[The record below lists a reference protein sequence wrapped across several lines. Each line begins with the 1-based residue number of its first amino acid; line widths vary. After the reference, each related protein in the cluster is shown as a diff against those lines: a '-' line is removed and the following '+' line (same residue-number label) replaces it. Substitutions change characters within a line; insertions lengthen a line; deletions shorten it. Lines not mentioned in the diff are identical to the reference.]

1 MGLQRAEHRP
11 DVRRSVRPDERAA
24 GPEPAADRVATA
36 STEAF
41 GAVVPVAGLLMP
53 RERPLGATTAAPT
66 GSPGPAG
73 VIRRRVSVRGAH
85 GPADPFGRSLM
96 NPAPMAFDQD
106 AENLLTIVDNTT
118 GTALHQIINRPLFT
132 GLEELVEASGYLAL
146 WVRKMKDAVTRG
158 YTAGLSSAQFG
169 YAIETLACHLLGSS
183 QGGWTLDYQIASG
196 STRPDIVATKGIR
209 QVWLDLTADSAL
221 SVAHIYTIK
230 RWDRSN
236 VCPYPHAEVV
246 YPPMS
251 GGVMAT
257 VIANAKLEM
266 AGNPPA
272 AQVDAHAI
280 QASVRA
286 AEAKLRQDVARW
298 RTSYAA
304 PFRMEVSPSRANQR
318 GDSGTDPDGEA
329 RAAVFDWFNRN
340 LGTRYT
346 SHRRVVGGTGR
357 GQRQRWAKGEKPR
370 AAPTRDVDP
379 KLTSESAEAGSV
391 LGVLGFAP
399 AAYGIVDGTP
409 SRARGIAFLTKL
421 DQRQDE
427 ADVAAATAPAPTG
440 NAAPVFVFGA
450 H

>member
-1 MGLQRAEHRP
+1 MRGAGPLP
-11 DVRRSVRPDERAA
+11 DLRRSVRADEPVAA
-24 GPEPAADRVATA
+24 PAVAPEP
-36 STEAF
+36 SEAF
-41 GAVVPVAGLLMP
+41 GAALPVAGLVTQRGRP
-53 RERPLGATTAAPT
+53 VRESADAQDRSPAAE
-66 GSPGPAG
+66 G

-85 GPADPFGRSLM
+85 GPLDLFGRSLM
-96 NPAPMAFDQD
+96 NPAPTAFDPD
-106 AENLLTIVDNTT
+106 AENLLAIVDTTT
-118 GTALHQIINRPLFT
+118 GTALNQIINRPLFT
-132 GLEELVEASGYLAL
+132 GLEELVDASGYLTL
-146 WVRKMKDAVTRG
+146 WVRKMKDAVNRG

-169 YAIETLACHLLGSS
+169 YAIETLACHLLGTS

-196 STRPDIVATKGIR
+196 STRPDIVATKGTR

-257 VIANAKLEM
+257 LIANAKLEM

-298 RTSYAA
+298 RSAYAA
-304 PFRMEVSPSRANQR
+304 PFRLEVSPSTANHR

-329 RAAVFDWFNRN
+329 RASVFDWFNRN
-340 LGTRYT
+340 LGTLYT
-346 SHRRVVGGTGR
+346 SHRRAAGAAGR

-370 AAPTRDVDP
+370 MAPTRDVHP
-379 KLTSESAEAGSV
+379 KLTAESAEAGSV
-391 LGVLGFAP
+391 LMVLGFAP
-399 AAYGIVDGTP
+399 AAYGIVDEPRPGPAASP
-409 SRARGIAFLTKL
+409 S
-421 DQRQDE
+421 
-427 ADVAAATAPAPTG
+427 
-440 NAAPVFVFGA
+440 
-450 H
+450 

>member
-1 MGLQRAEHRP
+1 MSGPVVDHPRN
-11 DVRRSVRPDERAA
+11 VRRWARTDERTTGA
-24 GPEPAADRVATA
+24 EPAANSEITQAFAT
-36 STEAF
+36 
-41 GAVVPVAGLLMP
+41 VVPVPGLVMP
-53 RERPLGATTAAPT
+53 RTRPIEEASVAPT
-66 GSPGPAG
+66 GSPTAPS

-85 GPADPFGRSLM
+85 GPIDPFGHTLM
-96 NPAPMAFDQD
+96 NPAPTAFDQD

-118 GTALHQIINRPLFT
+118 GTALHQILNRPLFT

-146 WVRKMKDAVTRG
+146 WVRKMKDAVNRG

-169 YAIETLACHLLGSS
+169 YAIETLACHLLGTS
-183 QGGWTLDYQIASG
+183 QAGWTLDYQIASG
-196 STRPDIVATKGIR
+196 STRPDIVATKGFR

-257 VIANAKLEM
+257 IIANAKLEL

-298 RTSYAA
+298 RTTYAG
-304 PFRMEVSPSRANQR
+304 PFRLEVPPSTVNRR

-329 RAAVFDWFNRN
+329 RAGVFDWFNRN

-346 SHRRVVGGTGR
+346 SHRRAGGATGR
-357 GQRQRWAKGEKPR
+357 GRRQRWATGANPR

-379 KLTSESAEAGSV
+379 QQTSDSAEAGSV
-391 LGVLGFAP
+391 LGVLGFTP

-409 SRARGIAFLTKL
+409 SRARGIAFLTKI

-427 ADVAAATAPAPTG
+427 ANVAAATAPAPTG

>member
-1 MGLQRAEHRP
+1 MSMPGPEQVR
-11 DVRRSVRPDERAA
+11 DVRGSARADDC
-24 GPEPAADRVATA
+24 AADPGPVVDVE

-41 GAVVPVAGLLMP
+41 GAALPVAGLATP
-53 RERPLGATTAAPT
+53 RERPVGKTPVPQAGTPGT
-66 GSPGPAG
+66 GG

-96 NPAPMAFDQD
+96 NPAPTAFDQD
-106 AENLLTIVDNTT
+106 AENLLTIVDTTT
-118 GTALHQIINRPLFT
+118 GTSLNQIINRPLFT
-132 GLEELVEASGYLAL
+132 GLEELVDASGYLAL
-146 WVRKMKDAVTRG
+146 WVRKLKDAVNRG

-183 QGGWTLDYQIASG
+183 QAGWTLDYQIASG
-196 STRPDIVATKGIR
+196 STRPDIVATKGTR

-221 SVAHIYTIK
+221 SVAHIYAIK

-251 GGVMAT
+251 GGVVAT
-257 VIANAKLEM
+257 IIANAKLEL

-272 AQVDAHAI
+272 AQVDATAI

-298 RTSYAA
+298 KTSYAA
-304 PFRMEVSPSRANQR
+304 QFRLEVSPSTANRR
-318 GDSGTDPDGEA
+318 GDSGTDPDGDA
-329 RAAVFDWFNRN
+329 RAGVFDWFNRN
-340 LGTRYT
+340 LGTMYT
-346 SHRRVVGGTGR
+346 SHRRVVGAAGR
-357 GQRQRWAKGEKPR
+357 GRRQRWAKGQKPR

-379 KLTSESAEAGSV
+379 KLTSDSAEAGSV
-391 LGVLGFAP
+391 LMVLGIAP

-409 SRARGIAFLTKL
+409 SQARGIAFLTKL

-427 ADVAAATAPAPTG
+427 AAVAAATAPVTAPTG

>member
-1 MGLQRAEHRP
+1 MTVHDAEQVR
-11 DVRRSVRPDERAA
+11 DVRRAVGSDERAA
-24 GPEPAADRVATA
+24 GPAPAVGPE

-41 GAVVPVAGLLMP
+41 GAALPVAGLLTP
-53 RERPLGATTAAPT
+53 RERPDGETPDVQTVPPGAA
-66 GSPGPAG
+66 S

-85 GPADPFGRSLM
+85 GPLDLFGRSLM
-96 NPAPMAFDQD
+96 NPAPTAFDQD
-106 AENLLTIVDNTT
+106 AENLLTIVDDTT
-118 GTALHQIINRPLFT
+118 GTALNQIINRPLFT
-132 GLEELVEASGYLAL
+132 GLEELVDASGYLAL
-146 WVRKMKDAVTRG
+146 WVRKMKDAISRG

-169 YAIETLACHLLGSS
+169 YAIETLACHLLGTS
-183 QGGWTLDYQIASG
+183 QAGWTLDYQIASG
-196 STRPDIVATKGIR
+196 STRPDIVATKGTR

-257 VIANAKLEM
+257 MVANAKLEM

-272 AQVDAHAI
+272 AQVDANAI

-286 AEAKLRQDVARW
+286 AEAKLRQDIARW
-298 RTSYAA
+298 RTAYAA
-304 PFRMEVSPSRANQR
+304 PFRLEVAPSTANQR

-329 RAAVFDWFNRN
+329 RASVFDWFNRN
-340 LGTRYT
+340 LRTMYT
-346 SHRRVVGGTGR
+346 SHRRAVGAAGR
-357 GQRQRWAKGEKPR
+357 GRRQRWAKGEKPR
-370 AAPTRDVDP
+370 MAPTRDVDP

-391 LGVLGFAP
+391 LMVLGFAP

-409 SRARGIAFLTKL
+409 SRARGIAFLSKL

-427 ADVAAATAPAPTG
+427 ADVAAATAPTTAPTG
-440 NAAPVFVFGA
+440 NPAPVFVFGA

>member
-1 MGLQRAEHRP
+1 MGMPGAEHP
-11 DVRRSVRPDERAA
+11 HDVRRSARVGERSA
-24 GPEPAADRVATA
+24 GPEPAAGPE

-41 GAVVPVAGLLMP
+41 GAALPVAGRLAP
-53 RERPLGATTAAPT
+53 RTGPVGDAAVAQSATPEMA
-66 GSPGPAG
+66 S

-85 GPADPFGRSLM
+85 GPLDIFGRSLM

-118 GTALHQIINRPLFT
+118 GTALNQIINRPLFT
-132 GLEELVEASGYLAL
+132 GLEELVDASGYLAL

-169 YAIETLACHLLGSS
+169 YAIETLACHLLGAG
-183 QGGWTLDYQIASG
+183 QAGWTLDYQIASG
-196 STRPDIVATKGIR
+196 STRPDIVATKGTR

-257 VIANAKLEM
+257 IIANAKLEL

-272 AQVDAHAI
+272 AQVDANAI

-298 RTSYAA
+298 RTTYAA
-304 PFRMEVSPSRANQR
+304 PFRMEVSPSTVNQR

-329 RAAVFDWFNRN
+329 RADVFDWFNRN
-340 LGTRYT
+340 LGTMYT
-346 SHRRVVGGTGR
+346 SHRRAVGAAGR
-357 GQRQRWAKGEKPR
+357 GRRQRWAKGQKPR
-370 AAPTRDVDP
+370 TAPTRDVDP
-379 KLTSESAEAGSV
+379 KLTSECAEAASV
-391 LGVLGFAP
+391 LMVLGFAP
-399 AAYGIVDGTP
+399 AAYGIVEGTP

-427 ADVAAATAPAPTG
+427 ADVAAATAPVTVPTG